1 MITMILVLIVAIEHL
16 GIMFLEMFGSPAQQ
30 TQAFDMPLE
39 YVKQPTAH
47 VALANQGIY
56 NGMLGILLIASFWL
70 FHGPALV
77 TVIRLLLGFIV
88 VVALYGAL
96 TATRKIWL
104 VQLLPAAIALL
115 VTFI

>member
-1 MITMILVLIVAIEHL
+1 MITMILVLVVALEHL
-16 GIMFLEMFGSPAQQ
+16 GIMFLQMFGTPAQQ
-30 TQAFDMPLE
+30 AKAFDMPLE
-39 YVKQPTAH
+39 YVKQRPAR

-56 NGMLGILLIASFWL
+56 NGMLGISLIASFWL

-88 VVALYGAL
+88 IVALYGGL